1 MIDYIIGV
9 SAAAV
14 AFIIIIIVGII
25 LQKRE
30 K

>member
-14 AFIIIIIVGII
+14 AFVVIIIVGII